1 IVDFID
7 DASESATNVHKNA
20 REVLKKHHL
29 NVQNLTT
36 IGVDNTNVNVGEQ
49 HSVYKLFRDEF
60 SDLIK
65 GSCYNH
71 ILYNSV
77 KQAHKLLTIDVE
89 KILLSIYAHFS
100 RSAKRIEELK
110 TYYEFYEQD
119 YLKTSLQ
126 LQRSYTTAVDLHR
139 LITSLKFELQQRLD
153 SSFFG
158 SVPSHL
164 FDAISPFGSPE
175 IDRLTWQQVIE
186 CTERLKLKTLN
197 EDQLFDEFNG
207 IQLTFKATKDKKIP
221 LYDQIQAFISQK
233 TGPQNTEMK
242 TISSSSS
249 SSSSQKSVFSQ
260 MKYLVDDRRNRM
272 STELISAELKIRLN
286 AQISCSDIYSYSLSK
301 PDLLKSVHS
310 VEKYSFKK
318 QRVE

>member
-1 IVDFID
+1 MSFDASNKGNMKMYPFCVQYLSEIGVKKGIVDFID

-119 YLKTSLQ
+119 YLVILKHIKTRWLSLHTSIERILKVYNPIKDYFLAQDDCPNELIQFFSLEEGPCVLSFLEHILFIIQKTSLQ

-158 SVPSHL
+158 SNCRS
-164 FDAISPFGSPE
+164 
-175 IDRLTWQQVIE
+175 
-186 CTERLKLKTLN
+186 KL
-197 EDQLFDEFNG
+197 
-207 IQLTFKATKDKKIP
+207 A
-221 LYDQIQAFISQK
+221 
-233 TGPQNTEMK
+233 
-242 TISSSSS
+242 
-249 SSSSQKSVFSQ
+249 
-260 MKYLVDDRRNRM
+260 
-272 STELISAELKIRLN
+272 
-286 AQISCSDIYSYSLSK
+286 SLSK
-301 PDLLKSVHS
+301 EKAVELKN
-310 VEKYSFKK
+310 SFVKFI
-318 QRVE
+318 QRTIE